1 MLRAGLLPAK
11 VLFVMTA
18 QARHRYPHGVPTAV
32 PHSHP
37 PRKTHARDVPR
48 TFSRRRSRRLRLPKR
63 WRLALPA
70 ACTTAPPPA
79 SAPAPL
85 LAVPHRQQ
93 KEPVITVA
101 NNSDGQR
108 HPRTSLAEIQV
119 PAGAWRFRRSPRNAG
134 RVNAELVFRGEKSTY
149 TTAVYGTEG
158 TLWGIEGQLGFALP
172 TAIQEILQHA
182 PETRPAKTRVS
193 PPSPWIRSAD
203 YQPWRA
209 SKVLAPDM
217 PAVTYG
223 FLMNLNGPIRTWEHG
238 PYRIDAVSTTLTFE
252 DEHSPSLQLAY
263 RIWHDERVIFA
274 SDTLPVALGSD
285 LESDTTLR
293 RIAKHALDGRSAR
306 PYTPQREFLTRHGAE
321 LRSVLAPPTAPYPI
335 GTRVKVRG
343 LTGTTPASGII
354 TDAILATDGSLHYGW
369 RPDVARLPG
378 HPMGRLLEWQL
389 LAPAQHVQ
397 PTLHA
402 PDAALTSTQAPDVLV
417 YGAKIRTIDD
427 PRFATGTVL
436 RAILRPGGQPTY
448 DVQPD
453 DGTPGPVRIHAANVE
468 PVAGTAWPTVQA
480 LLDARTEAG
489 IPLETGEL
497 LVTLR
502 EATFVADGPTG
513 PRPALPPQE
522 WPSHDPILD
531 PDSPDIPSSPKHG
544 MPPTAAPPRIVIED
558 EYVRVY
564 DPRHELLVAP
574 NRTFEAALSHPREK
588 LVELLTAA
596 PHLYLGGE
604 ESLVTLA
611 ALAAQHFP
619 HKINTIPTPSTEEA
633 APEAKP
639 INATDPNITDLNPS
653 TDNDPE
659 PPDLSLGP

>member
-1 MLRAGLLPAK
+1 
-11 VLFVMTA
+11 
-18 QARHRYPHGVPTAV
+18 
-32 PHSHP
+32 
-37 PRKTHARDVPR
+37 
-48 TFSRRRSRRLRLPKR
+48 
-63 WRLALPA
+63 
-70 ACTTAPPPA
+70 
-79 SAPAPL
+79 
-85 LAVPHRQQ
+85 
-93 KEPVITVA
+93 
-101 NNSDGQR
+101 
-108 HPRTSLAEIQV
+108 
-119 PAGAWRFRRSPRNAG
+119 
-134 RVNAELVFRGEKSTY
+134 
-149 TTAVYGTEG
+149 
-158 TLWGIEGQLGFALP
+158 
-172 TAIQEILQHA
+172 
-182 PETRPAKTRVS
+182 
-193 PPSPWIRSAD
+193 
-203 YQPWRA
+203 
-209 SKVLAPDM
+209 M

-263 RIWHDERVIFA
+263 RIWHNERVIFA
-274 SDTLPVALGSD
+274 SDTLSVALGSD

-293 RIAKHALDGRSAR
+293 RIANHALDGRSAR

-354 TDAILATDGSLHYGW
+354 TDAILAADGSLHYGW

-397 PTLHA
+397 PTLQA
-402 PDAALTSTQAPDVLV
+402 PDAALTNTQAPDVLV

-436 RAILRPGGQPTY
+436 RAILKPGGQPTY

-453 DGTPGPVRIHAANVE
+453 DGTPGPVRIHAAHVE
-468 PVAGTAWPTVQA
+468 PVAGTAWPTVQS
-480 LLDARTEAG
+480 LLDARAEAG
-489 IPLETGEL
+489 VPLETGEI

-531 PDSPDIPSSPKHG
+531 PDSPDIPTPPKRG
-544 MPPTAAPPRIVIED
+544 MPPTIAPPRIVIED
-558 EYVRVY
+558 DYVRVY
-564 DPRHELLVAP
+564 DPRHELLDAP
-574 NRTFEAALSHPREK
+574 HRIFETALSYPRED
-588 LVELLTAA
+588 LIALLTAV
-596 PHLYLGGE
+596 PGLQLGGD

-611 ALAAQHFP
+611 ALAAQNVP
-619 HKINTIPTPSTEEA
+619 DEINVTLTP
-633 APEAKP
+633 
-639 INATDPNITDLNPS
+639 DPNGPEREHDLS
-653 TDNDPE
+653 TRPDPE
-659 PPDLSLGP
+659 IANPARPPDEGLDPPDLDPGM